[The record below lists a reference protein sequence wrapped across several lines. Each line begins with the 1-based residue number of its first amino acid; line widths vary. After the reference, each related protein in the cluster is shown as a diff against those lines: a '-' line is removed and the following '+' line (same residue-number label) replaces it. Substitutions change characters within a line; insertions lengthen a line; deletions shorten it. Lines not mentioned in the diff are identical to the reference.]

1 MPPAPT
7 FDPTLELRPRVARAG
22 EVTIAH
28 GRGFPPNTPVT
39 LSWEGIGVV
48 GKVVTD
54 AVGGFDLPIVILSSE
69 RIGGR
74 TLIVS
79 NPTSFPRLRVP
90 FVVQLTTAQARSGNL
105 QVAR

>member
-1 MPPAPT
+1 M
-7 FDPTLELRPRVARAG
+7 VRAG
-22 EVTIAH
+22 GVTIAT
-28 GRGFPPNTPVT
+28 GRGFPPNTPIT
-39 LSWEGIGVV
+39 MTWEGIGVV

-54 AVGGFDLPIVILSSE
+54 AVGAFDLPILMLSSE

-90 FVVQLTTAQARSGNL
+90 FLVQLTTAQARSGNL